1 MTQNRIPWRKWR
13 FELSRMFRGA
23 GFSSKSIESMDWAE
37 FKKLWSEGLGA
48 LDAFDE
54 EMAAMQ

>member
-13 FELSRMFRGA
+13 FELSQMFRDA
-23 GFSSKSIESMDWAE
+23 GFSSKSIGSMDWSE
-37 FKKLWSEGLGA
+37 YKKWWAEGLSS

-54 EMAAMQ
+54 EVAAMQ